1 MREKDKDFFKLPLTI
16 VASYFI
22 IYLILFNVFSMGI
35 VKFLIFS
42 LVLFLLSIFFYMA
55 SNRTKYRSKESYFAS
70 ISAILLYF
78 SLFFTPSIAGML
90 SFNIWG
96 WLALMLFPLFLI
108 WQNNEFKKRF
118 FYLALFLLFF
128 TNVVSLL
135 AGSFNL
141 GLIIVIVSAI
151 FCVFLYFYRKKDF
164 EKQLFL
170 KLLFSSSL
178 IIFITHISSFVQM

>member
-22 IYLILFNVFSMGI
+22 VYLILFNVLSMGVI
-35 VKFLIFS
+35 KFLIFS
-42 LVLFLLSIFFYMA
+42 LVLFLLSIFFYTA
-55 SNRTKYRSKESYFAS
+55 SNRTKYRSKESY
-70 ISAILLYF
+70 
-78 SLFFTPSIAGML
+78 
-90 SFNIWG
+90 
-96 WLALMLFPLFLI
+96 

-118 FYLALFLLFF
+118 FYFALFLLFF
-128 TNVVSLL
+128 TNAVSLL

-141 GLIIVIVSAI
+141 NLIIVIVSAI
-151 FCVFLYFYRKKDF
+151 FCVLLYFYRKKDF

-170 KLLFSSSL
+170 KLLFSSFL

>member
-22 IYLILFNVFSMGI
+22 VYLILFNVLSMGI
-35 VKFLIFS
+35 IRFLIFS
-42 LVLFLLSIFFYMA
+42 LVLFLLSIFFYAA

-78 SLFFTPSIAGML
+78 SLFVTPSITGMF

-96 WLALMLFPLFLI
+96 WLVLMLFSLFLI

-118 FYLALFLLFF
+118 FYLVLFLLFF
-128 TNVVSLL
+128 INTVSLL
-135 AGSFNL
+135 AEPLNL
-141 GLIIVIVSAI
+141 NLIVVMVSAI
-151 FCVFLYFYRKKDF
+151 LCILLYFYRKKDF
-164 EKQLFL
+164 EKQLFIE
-170 KLLFSSSL
+170 LLFSSSL
-178 IIFITHISSFVQM
+178 IIFITHISLFVQM